1 MRMTA
6 TLMSFLVPAA
16 VTLMAA
22 ASQAWAAPA
31 DQQPP
36 PNPYQ
41 VERSWPPYFLEHQK
55 LFTEQAGTYKAGKY
69 PVWTV
74 HVPGGWIGNSTIIEG
89 DDGLIVYDTSVNVD
103 AGAYIAAEI
112 RKISDK
118 PIKAIFYSHH
128 HTDHYNG
135 TSALVTPEQVADG
148 SVKIYAWDN
157 FEEEV
162 ANEFGAI
169 LPRQLMGVFYYGP
182 DLLPEEEKHYHGCC
196 APRVLGGKAGYIP
209 PTDTFSEDTDLTI
222 AGVRIKVFY
231 TGGEAISEFGLYLPD
246 FDMVLIADEF
256 FYALAN
262 VHSIRGSK
270 PRLPEN
276 YMKALDTVREIKPEW
291 LLGSH
296 IMPIEGRE
304 DIQRYVTTSHDAIQ
318 YLWDQ
323 GIRYINKGYTPGE
336 LQQRFRELPPYLD
349 IAPYTRPMYG
359 TPWIIAPELYT
370 GWVSWFGGDATD
382 LLPTEPVTKARR
394 YVEMMGGRDK
404 VLATAKQAFAD
415 GDGQFAAELTQL
427 LVRIDNNDWDA
438 RHLKAASLRQRGYQE
453 INTIARAWYLNGANE
468 LDGKVN
474 PAGLMK
480 LGMLSVQSQLAGGE
494 LLESWRYQVDA
505 DKAGDN
511 RMVLGFQFTDSGD
524 SYAVELRNSILEIS
538 PGPLPADMA
547 AVRLTAQQLRDVL
560 AGKPAPAGAG
570 DTAALASLIAYLD
583 VENKGFYMHVR

>member
-1 MRMTA
+1 MTA
-6 TLMSFLVPAA
+6 GTATFLLALVATLF
-16 VTLMAA
+16 A
-22 ASQAWAAPA
+22 ASSPAVLAQPAP
-31 DQQPP
+31 QPP
-36 PNPYQ
+36 PNPYE
-41 VERSWPPYFLEHQK
+41 VERSWPPYFLEHQT
-55 LFTEQAGTYKAGKY
+55 LFTEKAGTYKAGKY

-89 DDGLIVYDTSVNVD
+89 DDGLIVYDTSVNVE
-103 AGAYIAAEI
+103 AGAFIASEI

-148 SVKIYAWDN
+148 SVRIYAWDN
-157 FEEEV
+157 FEEEI

-169 LPRQLMGVFYYGP
+169 MPRQLMGVFYYGP
-182 DLLPEEEKHYHGCC
+182 DLLPPEEKHYHGCC
-196 APRVLGGKAGYIP
+196 APRVLGGKSGYIP
-209 PTDTFSEDTDLTI
+209 PTDTFSEDTELEI
-222 AGVRIKVFY
+222 AGVRMKVFY

-296 IMPIEGRE
+296 IMPIQGRE

-323 GIRYINKGYTPGE
+323 GIRYINKGYTPAE
-336 LQQRFRELPPYLD
+336 LQQQFRELPPYLD

-359 TPWIIAPELYT
+359 TPWIIAPEIYT
-370 GWVSWFGGDATD
+370 GWVSWFSGDATD
-382 LLPTEPVTKARR
+382 LSPTEPVTRARR
-394 YVEMMGGRDK
+394 YVDMMGGRDK
-404 VLATAKQAFAD
+404 VLATARQAFAD

-480 LGMLSVQSQLAGGE
+480 LGMQSFQAGLSGGE
-494 LLESWRYQVDA
+494 LLESWRYQVDP
-505 DKAGDN
+505 DKAGDS
-511 RMVLGFQFTDSGD
+511 RVVLGFEFTDSGD
-524 SYAVELRNSILEIS
+524 SYAVELRNSILEIR
-538 PGPLPADMA
+538 PGPLPAGMP
-547 AVRLTAQQLRDVL
+547 AVRLTTQQLQDVL
-560 AGKPAPAGAG
+560 AGKPAPADAG
-570 DTAALASLIAYLD
+570 DTDTLAGILAFLD
-583 VENKGFYMHVR
+583 RDNQGFYMHVR